1 MWGRRP
7 AAWQDIL
14 GAGKVTA
21 PSVFYPALALA
32 PERAEV
38 GKAEPLEVER
48 ALEVG
53 GAVDGSQRAL
63 ERRWASSCPLWSS
76 GLISKIESR
85 P

>member
-1 MWGRRP
+1 MWGRPP

-53 GAVDGSQRAL
+53 GGSGWESEGPGETLGKLLPTL
-63 ERRWASSCPLWSS
+63 ELRSHL
-76 GLISKIESR
+76 
-85 P
+85 